1 LNFKKG
7 EKGYVGHGKNPS
19 KCGIWQTGV
28 DMLINFVCL
37 FISGIIDLT
46 FELRIFKGEYAKG
59 RHAWNNLRFAVVDL
73 NKSKSYP
80 SNFVSML
87 PMRIDSD
94 GKISSAF
101 TKLFG
106 NKSLKIARGLL
117 TVSLKKEHDSEIK
130 AEIERR
136 LNLLEPNPFIHIKC
150 RVCKK
155 FFQTPKEKT
164 RNQKIC
170 PECIKRFHRKK

>member
-1 LNFKKG
+1 MERG
-7 EKGYVGHGKNPS
+7 ENPFEYGS
-19 KCGIWQTGV
+19 WQTGV
-28 DMLINFVCL
+28 DMLINVGCL

-46 FELRIFKGEYAKG
+46 FELRIFEGNCGRYHYA
-59 RHAWNNLRFAVVDL
+59 RNHLRFAVVDS
-73 NKSKSYP
+73 NKSKNYP
-80 SNFVSML
+80 ENFVSML

-94 GKISSAF
+94 GTNPNAF

-106 NKSLKIARGLL
+106 NKSLKIARRLL
-117 TVSLKKEHDSEIK
+117 TESLKKEQGSEIK

-136 LNLLEPNPFIHIKC
+136 LNLLEPNPVINMKC

-155 FFQTPKEKT
+155 FFQTQKQKA

-170 PECIKRFHRKK
+170 SECIKRFHRKR